1 MTPAI
6 DITTAQR
13 KTLLTLLRQFIPGV
27 LVWAY
32 GSRAKWTARP
42 NSDLDLVAFTTPVQN
57 PRVSELKEALAESNL
72 PFPVDVHVWDEVPER
87 FHKIIRNEYVVLQEA
102 EEKQLRSVSEWREGT
117 IADVAA
123 PSKNALVGGPF
134 GSNLVSRDY
143 TPSGVPVIRGQNMG
157 FGRWV
162 SGEFVFVSEDKAEDL
177 SANIAR
183 PGDLVF
189 TQRGTLGQVAIVPP
203 ASFDRYIISQS
214 QMKLTVDPA
223 KADTKFLFYFFT
235 SEEQQDYIRRNAIQT
250 GVPHTNLGHLRT
262 TPLLLPPLP
271 EQRAIAAVLGALDDK
286 IELNRRMN
294 ETLEALAQSLFKS
307 WFVDATQSALPKGW
321 REGVIADLGEIICGK
336 TPPTSDPA
344 NYGTDIPFVTIPD
357 MHGKM
362 FVTRTGKSLSQQG
375 ANTQPTKTLPPYS
388 ICVSCIATPGLVILT
403 SQPCQTNQQINSVVP
418 NTGYSPFYC
427 YFALRELSGE
437 IRSRG
442 SGGSVTAN
450 LNKGDF
456 AKIPIALPPVELSK
470 QFQELT
476 EPVFKRILSNE
487 HESRTLAALR
497 DALLPKLLSGELRV
511 PAKLGSLDL

>member
-1 MTPAI
+1 M
-6 DITTAQR
+6 
-13 KTLLTLLRQFIPGV
+13 
-27 LVWAY
+27 
-32 GSRAKWTARP
+32 
-42 NSDLDLVAFTTPVQN
+42 
-57 PRVSELKEALAESNL
+57 
-72 PFPVDVHVWDEVPER
+72 
-87 FHKIIRNEYVVLQEA
+87 
-102 EEKQLRSVSEWREGT
+102 SEWRKQS

-143 TPSGVPVIRGQNMG
+143 TPAGVPVIRGQNMG

-162 SGEFVFVSEDKAEDL
+162 SGEFVFVSENKAEDL

-189 TQRGTLGQVAIVPP
+189 TQRGTLGQVAIVPT

-262 TPLLLPPLP
+262 TPLLLPPLS
-271 EQRAIAAVLGALDDK
+271 EQRAIASVLGALDDK

-321 REGVIADLGEIICGK
+321 RAGKVSELATLSRDGLNPGEFPDETFDHYSLPAFDEGRTPKPERGDTIMSNKFIVPSNCVMVSKLNPRIPRIWLPDLRGQNRAVCSTEFLVA
-336 TPPTSDPA
+336 TPKPGVSREFLYCLFINESFVNVFTTMVTGTSGSHQRVRPE
-344 NYGTDIPFVTIPD
+344 
-357 MHGKM
+357 
-362 FVTRTGKSLSQQG
+362 SLL
-375 ANTQPTKTLPPYS
+375 NMDTPLPPAPL
-388 ICVSCIATPGLVILT
+388 IQKFTDTVAPML
-403 SQPCQTNQQINSVVP
+403 
-418 NTGYSPFYC
+418 
-427 YFALRELSGE
+427 
-437 IRSRG
+437 
-442 SGGSVTAN
+442 
-450 LNKGDF
+450 
-456 AKIPIALPPVELSK
+456 
-470 QFQELT
+470 
-476 EPVFKRILSNE
+476 KRISQNI

-511 PAKLGSLDL
+511 ADGKEVVHNPGRHTV

>member
-1 MTPAI
+1 
-6 DITTAQR
+6 
-13 KTLLTLLRQFIPGV
+13 
-27 LVWAY
+27 
-32 GSRAKWTARP
+32 
-42 NSDLDLVAFTTPVQN
+42 
-57 PRVSELKEALAESNL
+57 
-72 PFPVDVHVWDEVPER
+72 
-87 FHKIIRNEYVVLQEA
+87 
-102 EEKQLRSVSEWREGT
+102 
-117 IADVAA
+117 
-123 PSKNALVGGPF
+123 
-134 GSNLVSRDY
+134 
-143 TPSGVPVIRGQNMG
+143 
-157 FGRWV
+157 
-162 SGEFVFVSEDKAEDL
+162 
-177 SANIAR
+177 
-183 PGDLVF
+183 
-189 TQRGTLGQVAIVPP
+189 
-203 ASFDRYIISQS
+203 
-214 QMKLTVDPA
+214 
-223 KADTKFLFYFFT
+223 
-235 SEEQQDYIRRNAIQT
+235 
-250 GVPHTNLGHLRT
+250 
-262 TPLLLPPLP
+262 
-271 EQRAIAAVLGALDDK
+271 
-286 IELNRRMN
+286 
-294 ETLEALAQSLFKS
+294 
-307 WFVDATQSALPKGW
+307 VDATQSALPKGW

-497 DALLPKLLSGELRV
+497 DALLPKLLSSELRV